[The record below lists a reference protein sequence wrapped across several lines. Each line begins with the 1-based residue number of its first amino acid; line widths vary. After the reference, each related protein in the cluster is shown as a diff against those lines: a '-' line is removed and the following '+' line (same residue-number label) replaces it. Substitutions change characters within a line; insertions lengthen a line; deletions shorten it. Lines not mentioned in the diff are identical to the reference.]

1 MLWTAALFSLL
12 QAAPVDSL
20 KPSVHAD
27 SPMLSS
33 TDSLLLKQLDEVV
46 ITGSREF
53 QRRRE
58 SLVSVHV
65 VNRRALRG
73 IQANNALEGLRL
85 IPGLRTETNCQ
96 TCHYTQVRMNGLPG
110 GYSQILWKDRRW

>member
-27 SPMLSS
+27 SPMLSG

-58 SLVSVHV
+58 SPVSVHV

-96 TCHYTQVRMNGLPG
+96 TCHYPR
-110 GYSQILWKDRRW
+110 YA